1 MLQQCMTRKDLFSQ
15 FLLWD
20 HYMASLSH
28 MQKTTDALTL
38 CAPPRTEPTSAERL
52 KSPPD
57 FPECGWCPR
66 CWVCKKRGELNET
79 SDKKNTNMLG
89 LFLIPYFH
97 LLVSHMLSY
106 NCLSLSGA
114 VKWYQLLIS
123 RVHLSIYPSILDSL
137 GLTLWYENLP
147 L

>member
-1 MLQQCMTRKDLFSQ
+1 MMLQQCMTRKDLFSQ

-79 SDKKNTNMLG
+79 SDRKNTNMLSLFIYTFIYSSHTCSVIIACHYLG
-89 LFLIPYFH
+89 LL
-97 LLVSHMLSY
+97 
-106 NCLSLSGA
+106 ND
-114 VKWYQLLIS
+114 IS
-123 RVHLSIYPSILDSL
+123 CSHLSIYPSILDSL